1 MADVIFTAGLWWHLS
16 LFKKKIIIIKR
27 GGVTRRNVCEKVYT
41 SVMKLEEL
49 LVRWD
54 KWMFYTLF

>member
-1 MADVIFTAGLWWHLS
+1 MADVIFTEGLWWHLS
-16 LFKKKIIIIKR
+16 LFEKKIIKR
-27 GGVTRRNVCEKVYT
+27 GGVTRRNVYEKVYT